1 MATITLGLANYA
13 DEAVLSG
20 GNWLTSL
27 PRSNLQTRRL
37 SKVARTSDALA
48 ASTQFA
54 AALVKARPV
63 RVLALIA
70 HNLSVSS
77 TVRIVGADAA
87 DFATPLYDSGA
98 VQAWPAGVI
107 PQDLLEWE
115 DDNFWLGTI
124 SEEAIA
130 GYRAPFIHLL
140 PSPVTARY
148 WRVEITDP
156 GNSSGWVHV
165 GRLYLANT
173 WTPQYNMQYGTELGF
188 DDVSMFE
195 TSLTGEEFFESR
207 RKRRNF
213 KFNLSALSVA
223 EGYQSALELDRLA
236 GTTGE
241 VLVIADAADTT
252 NAPRRNF
259 VGRLASLS
267 GVVHAHPTLM
277 EKAYEIVEI
286 L

>member
-1 MATITLGLANYA
+1 MANITLGLTNYA

-20 GNWLTSL
+20 GSWRTSL
-27 PRSNLQTRRL
+27 PRSNLQNRRL
-37 SKVARTSDALA
+37 SKVARTPDALA
-48 ASTQFA
+48 ASSQFDC
-54 AALVKARPV
+54 ALVKGRPV

-77 TVRIVGADAA
+77 TVRLIGCDAA
-87 DFATPLYDSGA
+87 DFAAPLYDSGA
-98 VQAWPAGVI
+98 VSMWPAGVI
-107 PQDLLEWE
+107 PQDMLEWE

-140 PSPVTARY
+140 PSTVTARY
-148 WRVEITDP
+148 WRVEIADT
-156 GNSSGWVHV
+156 GNSNGWIHV
-165 GRLYLANT
+165 GRLYLANA
-173 WTPQYNMQYGTELGF
+173 WTPHYNMRYGADLGF
-188 DDVSMFE
+188 DDVSIFE
-195 TSLTGEEFFESR
+195 TSLTGEEFFERR

-213 KFNLSALSVA
+213 RFDLAALSEE

-241 VLVIADAADTT
+241 VLVIPDATDIT

-259 VGRLASLS
+259 VGRLAALS
-267 GVVHAHPTLM
+267 GVVHAHHGLM
-277 EKAYEIVEI
+277 EKSYEIVEI